1 MTATALHLHGDGR
14 DTEIDLDR
22 WNSREIPHDEL
33 LWIDLMA
40 PSDREIEAVQRA
52 VGLSADGVEALREE
66 PEQPDAVVLPGCVSV
81 VVHTPTED
89 LETKP
94 IGLRIL
100 MGEEWVVTVHPQ
112 PIPMLD
118 EHRDRVRDERGV
130 GVLTPVQFLVAI
142 LDWHVDLFF
151 RIAAR
156 LETEVDVLDDAAL
169 RTERDLLQRLVDMR
183 RQIAR
188 ARRHLW
194 SHREVVAE
202 LARPDFMPDLDE
214 REAQALAALV
224 QRLDRAADAIANARE
239 MLIGTFDVHMTRTA
253 QRTNDIMKILTLASA
268 ILLPA
273 SVIAG
278 IMGMN
283 FRIGF
288 FDDPGMFW
296 VVVVTMLGIAVGT
309 IVLARVRGWL

>member
-1 MTATALHLHGDGR
+1 MTATALHLRGDGR

-22 WNSREIPHDEL
+22 WKSREIPHDEL
-33 LWIDLMA
+33 LWIDLTA
-40 PSDREIEAVQRA
+40 PDDADVEAVRRA
-52 VGLSADGVEALREE
+52 VGLSAGGVAALREE
-66 PEQPDAVVLPGCVSV
+66 PTRPDALVLDGCVSV
-81 VVHTPTED
+81 VVLSPTDD
-89 LETKP
+89 LEEKP

-100 MGEEWVVTVHPQ
+100 MGEEWVVTAHPR

-118 EHRDRVRDERGV
+118 EHRERIRDERGV
-130 GVLTPVQFLVAI
+130 GVLTPAQFLVDI

-169 RTERDLLQRLVDMR
+169 RTEGNLLQRLVHMR

-202 LARPDFMPDLDE
+202 LGRPDFMADLDE
-214 REAQALAALV
+214 REVQALTALV
-224 QRLDRAADAIANARE
+224 QRLDRATDAIANVRE

-253 QRTNDIMKILTLASA
+253 QRTNDIMKVLTLASA

-283 FRIGF
+283 FRVGF

-296 VVVVTMLGIAVGT
+296 VVLGVMLGIGVATVA
-309 IVLARVRGWL
+309 LARVRGWL